1 MAEFTTRILVTG
13 ATGYIGGSVLTE
25 ILQSSPVAK
34 GSVSALVRRAD
45 QAEILREHGVAPILF
60 KGLDDLTA
68 LEEVASDFD
77 VVINC
82 AIASHTESAIA
93 MIKGQ
98 ARLRERTGKDVHFIH
113 TSGTSNLADYPISG
127 KYTEPRIFTDRD
139 DDVFAYLKSREE
151 MTTYPQRTTDIAV
164 IETGVATS
172 VRTYIIM
179 PPTIYGVGS
188 GLFNK
193 MSIQIPT
200 LMRTAIAKGRAEVVG
215 VGAARWSHVHIAD
228 LAPLYGILLCGMLG
242 GEGEQLGRGRGLV
255 YGARGIYFAE
265 TGEHT
270 WLELA
275 EGVTRAGVELG
286 VLQEPVPVSI
296 TLQQSADQWGKG
308 SLEYGE
314 LGWCSSSSTR
324 AVMSRDIGWKPTKG
338 RRDFE
343 ESFVQEFKLILE
355 RSQKE

>member
-1 MAEFTTRILVTG
+1 MAEFTRILVTG

-25 ILQSSPVAK
+25 ILESSPIAN
-34 GSVSALVRRAD
+34 GGVSALVRRAD
-45 QAEILREHGVAPILF
+45 QAEILREHGVTPILF
-60 KGLDDLTA
+60 KGLDDLAA
-68 LEEVASDFD
+68 LEEVAGDFD
-77 VVINC
+77 IVINC
-82 AIASHTESAIA
+82 ALASHTASAIA

-98 ARLRERTGKDVHFIH
+98 ARRRERTGREVHFVH

-139 DDVFAYLKSREE
+139 DDIFAYLKSRDE

-164 IETGVATS
+164 VETGLATS

-179 PPTIYGVGS
+179 PPTIYGLGS
-188 GLFNK
+188 GLFNT
-193 MSIQIPT
+193 MSIQIPM
-200 LMRTAIAKGRAEVVG
+200 LMLTAIAKGRAEFVG
-215 VGAARWSHVHIAD
+215 AGAARWSHVHIAD
-228 LAPLYGILLCGMLG
+228 LAPLYGILLRGVLG
-242 GEGEQLGRGRGLV
+242 GEEEQQGRGMGLA

-270 WLELA
+270 WLEVA
-275 EGVTRAGVELG
+275 EGVASAGVELG
-286 VLQEPVPVSI
+286 VLQDQVPVSI
-296 TLQQSADQWGKG
+296 TLQQSAEQWGEE

-314 LGWCSSSSTR
+314 LGWCSSSRTR
-324 AVMSRDIGWKPTKG
+324 AVMSRDIGWKPIKG

-355 RSQKE
+355 RSQKA